1 MKRVWNQEKDNYLIE
16 IHKGK
21 SNKEITDLI
30 NDRFKINLTIKAVNS
45 RKRVLNLI
53 SNYKYA
59 PKYSKEII
67 EYIKKNHKG
76 KSTIEI
82 SNEINKLFE
91 TGENELARYIQA
103 QLFPNTGWTPQEVE
117 K

>member
-30 NDRFKINLTIKAVNS
+30 NNKFKTNFTIKAINS